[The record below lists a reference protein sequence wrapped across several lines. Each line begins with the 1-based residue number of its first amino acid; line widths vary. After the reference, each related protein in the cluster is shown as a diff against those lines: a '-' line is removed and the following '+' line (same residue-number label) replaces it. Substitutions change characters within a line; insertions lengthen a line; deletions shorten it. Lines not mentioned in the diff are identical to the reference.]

1 MKRWMTIAEIA
12 EAALPGMPGSA
23 RGIAKRAA
31 AEGWAKKKTAVR
43 QRSGRGG
50 GLEFSIELLPE
61 EARATLL
68 QRGVSAGEAAPV
80 IPLRREDTLSG
91 AERQRRDARLF
102 VLGAFEQ
109 FIQANSLTVGDGAV
123 LFTQAWTANAIHAPG
138 WVSELVPGLSRRT
151 IYAWRAIRRDQG
163 DDALGHDGRGRPSA
177 LDSDQQMLVLAHK
190 ARQSFL
196 SADQIRDV
204 IADRFGSAPAERTV
218 RRHVAALES
227 GHRNTLMAIR
237 DPDGY
242 RSKIEVAA
250 TNATFA
256 AGLNDLWQIDAS
268 PADVML
274 RGKRRHSVYLCL
286 DIWSRRVKI
295 LVTQT
300 PRAAAVAM
308 LLRKCILDWG
318 VPARVKTDNGSD
330 FVAKASVRL
339 LTALGIEHE
348 ISPPYDPK
356 SKGNVERAI
365 GTFQRGLSMCPG
377 FIGHSVADR
386 KVIESRKA
394 FSKRL
399 GMAEEDVF
407 EVEMDL
413 TEFQGWCD
421 SWSDRIYGQ
430 KRHSAIRTTP
440 MLKAASW
447 SGQIKR
453 LGQPEALDVLLAPVA
468 GGKGDGVRRVTKQG
482 IKIATQ
488 YYMTSAAQPGA
499 DVLVRMDPVDLGRA
513 IVFALDGETFL
524 GEAICAPLAGLDPVA
539 VAMQVKAAQ
548 KAHEKEATAVIRKE
562 MRKIGPRD
570 VMEASLRQ
578 ADKRAASVTYFERP
592 ARQYSTPA
600 LDAAAEAAKARSTP
614 VREYSPEEDRRAAA
628 PVVQIPAR
636 GARRAPAQ
644 DQVGDFRR
652 AVELEQAQRDGQP
665 VAAADAAWLE
675 WYRTHPDYKAG
686 MMIFKQAGQAMF
698 G

>member
-12 EAALPGMPGSA
+12 EAKLPGLPGSA
-23 RGIAKRAA
+23 RGVAKRAA
-31 AEGWAKKKTAVR
+31 TECWAKKKTAVR
-43 QRSGRGG
+43 PRSGKGG

-61 EARATLL
+61 LARVELMRRSAIMPA
-68 QRGVSAGEAAPV
+68 VSAPV
-80 IPLRREDTLSG
+80 IPLQRDDTLTG
-91 AERQRRDARLF
+91 PERQRRDARLF
-102 VLGAFEQ
+102 VLRAFEE
-109 FIQANSLTVGDGAV
+109 FITANSMTVRDGATM
-123 LFTQAWTANAIHAPG
+123 FPQALNAGAVTFPL
-138 WVSELVPGLSRRT
+138 WVSSTIQGLSRAT
-151 IYAWRAIRRDQG
+151 IYAWRAIRRDHG
-163 DDALGHDGRGRPSA
+163 DDALGRDGRGRPAA
-177 LDSDQQMLVLAHK
+177 LDAEQQLVVLAHK

-196 SADQIRDV
+196 SADQLRDV
-204 IADRFGSAPAERTV
+204 IADRFGSAPDERTV
-218 RRHVAALES
+218 RRHVAALEA
-227 GHRNTLMAIR
+227 GHRNELTAIR

-242 RSKIEVAA
+242 RSKIEIAA
-250 TNATFA
+250 TNATFS

-274 RGKRRHSVYLCL
+274 RGKRRHSVYVCL
-286 DIWSRRVKI
+286 DIWSRRKKI

-330 FVAKASVRL
+330 FVAKASLRL

-365 GTFQRGLSMCPG
+365 GTFQRGLAMCPG

-386 KVIESRKA
+386 KVIENRKA
-394 FSKRL
+394 FSRRL
-399 GMAEEDVF
+399 GMAEEDIF
-407 EVEMDL
+407 EVELDL
-413 TEFQGWCD
+413 PEFQSWCD

-447 SGQIKR
+447 RGEIRK
-453 LGQPEALDVLLAPVA
+453 LAQPEALDILIAPVP

-482 IKIATQ
+482 IKIANE
-488 YYMTSAAQPGA
+488 YYMTSAAWPGEE
-499 DVLVRMDPVDLGRA
+499 VLVRMDPADLGRA
-513 IVFALDGETFL
+513 LVFALDGETFL

-548 KAHEKEATAVIRKE
+548 KEHEKQATATIRAE

-570 VMEASLRQ
+570 VMEAALRQ
-578 ADKRAASVTYFERP
+578 ADKRASSVTYFERP
-592 ARQYSTPA
+592 ATGYSTPA
-600 LDAAAEAAKARSTP
+600 LDAAATAAGHQQPARD
-614 VREYSPEEDRRAAA
+614 YSPEEQQRSAA
-628 PVVQIPAR
+628 PVVQIPTR
-636 GARRAPAQ
+636 QQRRAAQ
-644 DQVGDFRR
+644 SDQLGDFQR
-652 AVELEQAQRDGQP
+652 AVDFEEALRAGRPLAE
-665 VAAADAAWLE
+665 ADAAWLRS
-675 WYRTHPDYKAG
+675 YQTHPDYKAG
-686 MMIFKQAGQAMF
+686 MMIFKQAGRAMF